1 MIIQCK
7 QCATKFRFKDE
18 LMTGDG
24 VWVRC
29 GRCGHEFFEIN
40 TRQDTSAQPAGEA
53 ARTKPDAETAPGAGA
68 TAPRATPTPKPKPEP
83 AAPPKILTPA
93 DVISKPLTPADV
105 ISPAAASR
113 PLTPADVISPAAA
126 SRPLTPADVISPA
139 GGPPSVPVEE
149 EDVEDEEPEE
159 EPPRASFWTTG
170 RLVAYSILV
179 FLVVGG
185 VYFWLNPNI
194 TRDVLNFVYPAAA
207 DRVLGPAPAAPVASA
222 GGINFAEV
230 KERFTKSTASGDI
243 LIIAGLAV
251 NEYDYP
257 VGRLKLRG
265 KILDNTGK
273 VLGEVETYAGNLLT
287 DDELNRLTDKEVL
300 AELQKPEGSDM
311 PNTNIRP
318 RASIPFMIVF
328 MNPPKEVDEFI
339 IELSGV
345 ERAPAT
351 N

>member
-18 LMTGDG
+18 LMTGKG

-40 TRQDTSAQPAGEA
+40 TRQDAFAPPAQEPVKTTQEA
-53 ARTKPDAETAPGAGA
+53 AVTPGAEA
-68 TAPRATPTPKPKPEP
+68 EAAAPQEVPVSKPLPIPGP
-83 AAPPKILTPA
+83 AAPPKILSPSDVMTPPEA
-93 DVISKPLTPADV
+93 KQPL
-105 ISPAAASR
+105 
-113 PLTPADVISPAAA
+113 
-126 SRPLTPADVISPA
+126 
-139 GGPPSVPVEE
+139 PVEE
-149 EDVEDEEPEE
+149 EELENDDRED
-159 EPPRASFWTTG
+159 RAHAPFWTTG

-185 VYFWLNPNI
+185 VYFWLNPSI
-194 TRDVLNFVYPAAA
+194 TRNVLNAVYPGAA
-207 DRVLGPAPAAPVASA
+207 DRVLGAAPAAPVATV

-230 KERFTKSTASGDI
+230 KERFTKSTASGDLLVI
-243 LIIAGLAV
+243 SGLAV
-251 NEYDYP
+251 NEYEYP
-257 VGRLKLRG
+257 VARVKLRG
-265 KILDNTGK
+265 KVLDNTGK

-311 PNTNIRP
+311 PNTNIRS

-328 MNPPKEVDEFI
+328 MNPPKEIDEFI

-345 ERAPAT
+345 ERMPEAQ
-351 N
+351 

>member
-1 MIIQCK
+1 
-7 QCATKFRFKDE
+7 
-18 LMTGDG
+18 MTGEG

-29 GRCGHEFFEIN
+29 GRCGHEFFEVN
-40 TRQDTSAQPAGEA
+40 TRQDASAPPAQETVK
-53 ARTKPDAETAPGAGA
+53 TKPDPATVTAAEAA
-68 TAPRATPTPKPKPEP
+68 APRETPAPKPVPKPEP
-83 AAPPKILTPA
+83 TAPPKMLTPA
-93 DVISKPLTPADV
+93 DVITP
-105 ISPAAASR
+105 PAASR
-113 PLTPADVISPAAA
+113 PFTAADVVTAPEVAQPA
-126 SRPLTPADVISPA
+126 
-139 GGPPSVPVEE
+139 PVEE
-149 EDVEDEEPEE
+149 EDVDVEDEDQEE
-159 EPPRASFWTTG
+159 RPRTSFWTTG

-185 VYFWLNPNI
+185 VYFWLNPGI
-194 TRDVLNFVYPAAA
+194 TRDILNFVHPGAS
-207 DRVLGPAPAAPVASA
+207 DRVLGPAPSAPAAAA

-243 LIIAGLAV
+243 LVISGLAV
-251 NEYDYP
+251 NEYEYP
-257 VGRLKLRG
+257 VARLKLRG

-273 VLGEVETYAGNLLT
+273 ILGEVETFAGNLLT
-287 DDELNRLTDKEVL
+287 DDELNRLTDQEVL

-311 PNTNIRP
+311 PNTNIRS

-345 ERAPAT
+345 ERMPAAS

>member
-1 MIIQCK
+1 MIIHCK

-18 LMTGDG
+18 LMAGDG
-24 VWVRC
+24 IWVRC
-29 GRCGHEFFEIN
+29 SRCGHEFFEIN
-40 TRQDTSAQPAGEA
+40 TRPDAITTPVKEQATGAKQQPAA
-53 ARTKPDAETAPGAGA
+53 VP
-68 TAPRATPTPKPKPEP
+68 
-83 AAPPKILTPA
+83 
-93 DVISKPLTPADV
+93 KPLTPADV
-105 ISPAAASR
+105 VSPPDPPALSNPVEGISPQAAV
-113 PLTPADVISPAAA
+113 TPVA
-126 SRPLTPADVISPA
+126 
-139 GGPPSVPVEE
+139 EE
-149 EDVEDEEPEE
+149 EEAEDEEEVE
-159 EPPRASFWTTG
+159 RPRASFWTPG

-179 FLVVGG
+179 FLVIGS
-185 VYFWLNPNI
+185 VYFWLNPGI
-194 TRDVLNFVYPAAA
+194 TRDIINFVHPGAS
-207 DRVLGPAPAAPVASA
+207 DRALGPAPSAPAAAA

-243 LIIAGLAV
+243 LVISGLAV
-251 NEYDYP
+251 NEYEYP
-257 VGRLKLRG
+257 VARLKLRG

-273 VLGEVETYAGNLLT
+273 ILGEVETFAGNLLT

-311 PNTNIRP
+311 PNTNIRS

-345 ERAPAT
+345 ERMPAAS

>member
-18 LMTGDG
+18 LMTGEG

-29 GRCGHEFFEIN
+29 GRCGHEFFEVN
-40 TRQDTSAQPAGEA
+40 TRQDASAPPAQEA
-53 ARTKPDAETAPGAGA
+53 VKAKPDSAVVPAAEAP
-68 TAPRATPTPKPKPEP
+68 APREEPAPKPVPKPEP
-83 AAPPKILTPA
+83 MAPPKMLTPA
-93 DVISKPLTPADV
+93 DA
-105 ISPAAASR
+105 ISPAEGVN
-113 PLTPADVISPAAA
+113 P
-126 SRPLTPADVISPA
+126 
-139 GGPPSVPVEE
+139 VPVEE
-149 EDVEDEEPEE
+149 EEVELDDEEQEE
-159 EPPRASFWTTG
+159 RPRTSFWTTG

-185 VYFWLNPNI
+185 VYLWLNPGI
-194 TRDVLNFVYPAAA
+194 TRDILNFVNPGAS
-207 DRVLGPAPAAPVASA
+207 DRVLGPAPTAPVATA

-230 KERFTKSTASGDI
+230 KERFTKSIASGDI
-243 LIIAGLAV
+243 LVISGLAV
-251 NEYDYP
+251 NEYEYP
-257 VGRLKLRG
+257 VARLKLRG

-273 VLGEVETYAGNLLT
+273 ILGEVETFAGNLLT

-311 PNTNIRP
+311 PNTNIRS

-345 ERAPAT
+345 ERMPAASK
-351 N
+351 

>member
-1 MIIQCK
+1 M
-7 QCATKFRFKDE
+7 
-18 LMTGDG
+18 
-24 VWVRC
+24 
-29 GRCGHEFFEIN
+29 
-40 TRQDTSAQPAGEA
+40 
-53 ARTKPDAETAPGAGA
+53 
-68 TAPRATPTPKPKPEP
+68 
-83 AAPPKILTPA
+83 APPKMLTPA
-93 DVISKPLTPADV
+93 DVITP
-105 ISPAAASR
+105 PAASR
-113 PLTPADVISPAAA
+113 PFAPADVVTAPEVAQ
-126 SRPLTPADVISPA
+126 P
-139 GGPPSVPVEE
+139 VPVEE
-149 EDVEDEEPEE
+149 EEVEDEEQEE
-159 EPPRASFWTTG
+159 EEQPRTSFWTTG

-185 VYFWLNPNI
+185 VYFWLNPSI
-194 TRDVLNFVYPAAA
+194 TRDVLNFIYPAAA

-243 LIIAGLAV
+243 LVIAGLAV

-273 VLGEVETYAGNLLT
+273 VLGEVEAFAGNLLT

-345 ERAPAT
+345 ERAPAS

>member
-18 LMTGDG
+18 LMTGEG

-29 GRCGHEFFEIN
+29 GRCGHEFFEVN
-40 TRQDTSAQPAGEA
+40 TRQDASAPPAQEA
-53 ARTKPDAETAPGAGA
+53 VKAKPDSADAAAAEA
-68 TAPRATPTPKPKPEP
+68 TAPPEKPAPKPVPKPEP
-83 AAPPKILTPA
+83 MAPPKMLTPA
-93 DVISKPLTPADV
+93 DVISKPLAPAEI
-105 ISPAAASR
+105 ISPTAASR
-113 PLTPADVISPAAA
+113 PLAPVDAISPAEVVN
-126 SRPLTPADVISPA
+126 P
-139 GGPPSVPVEE
+139 VPVEE
-149 EDVEDEEPEE
+149 EEVELEDDEQEE
-159 EPPRASFWTTG
+159 QPRTSFWTTG

-185 VYFWLNPNI
+185 VYLWLNPAI
-194 TRDVLNFVYPAAA
+194 TRDVLNVVYPGAS
-207 DRVLGPAPAAPVASA
+207 DRVLGPAPSAPVATA

-243 LIIAGLAV
+243 LVISGLAV
-251 NEYDYP
+251 NEYEYP
-257 VGRLKLRG
+257 VARLKLRG

-273 VLGEVETYAGNLLT
+273 ILGEVETFAGNLLT

-311 PNTNIRP
+311 PNTNIRS

-345 ERAPAT
+345 ERVPAASK
-351 N
+351 

>member
-18 LMTGDG
+18 LMTGEG

-29 GRCGHEFFEIN
+29 GRCGHEFFEVN
-40 TRQDTSAQPAGEA
+40 TRQDASAPPAQETVKA
-53 ARTKPDAETAPGAGA
+53 KPDPATVAAVEA
-68 TAPRATPTPKPKPEP
+68 TAPREKPAPKPVPKPEP
-83 AAPPKILTPA
+83 TAPPKMLTPA
-93 DVISKPLTPADV
+93 DVITP
-105 ISPAAASR
+105 PAASR
-113 PLTPADVISPAAA
+113 PFAPADVVTAPEVAQ
-126 SRPLTPADVISPA
+126 P
-139 GGPPSVPVEE
+139 VPVEE
-149 EDVEDEEPEE
+149 EDVDVEDEEQDER
-159 EPPRASFWTTG
+159 PRASFWTTG

-185 VYFWLNPNI
+185 VYLWLNPGI
-194 TRDVLNFVYPAAA
+194 TRDILNFVHPGAS
-207 DRVLGPAPAAPVASA
+207 DRVLGPAPAAPVATA

-243 LIIAGLAV
+243 LVISGLAV
-251 NEYDYP
+251 NEYEYP
-257 VGRLKLRG
+257 VARLKLRG

-273 VLGEVETYAGNLLT
+273 ILGEVETFAGNLLT
-287 DDELNRLTDKEVL
+287 DDELNRLTDKEVM

-311 PNTNIRP
+311 PNTNIRS
-318 RASIPFMIVF
+318 RASIPFMIIV

-345 ERAPAT
+345 ERMPAASK
-351 N
+351 